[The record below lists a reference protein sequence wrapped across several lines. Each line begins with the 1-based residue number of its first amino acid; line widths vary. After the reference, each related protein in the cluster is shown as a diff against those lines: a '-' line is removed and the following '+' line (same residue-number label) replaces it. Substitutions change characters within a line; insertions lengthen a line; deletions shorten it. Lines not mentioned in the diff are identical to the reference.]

1 MKKRILVIDDETDFL
16 DLLKIRL
23 EANDY
28 EVVVACGGKE
38 GLDEIKKKKF
48 DAVLLD
54 ILMPGIDGFK
64 VLKKIKQQD
73 KTLPVFMITAFST
86 EERFKM
92 ANKLNAAGFIVK
104 TNDLK
109 EEIEH
114 ITGALRLSDRYK
126 GSKK

>member
-1 MKKRILVIDDETDFL
+1 MEKKRILVIDDETDFL
-16 DLLKIRL
+16 NLLKIRL

-28 EVVVACGGKE
+28 EVVVASGGKE
-38 GLDEIKKKKF
+38 GLEEIKKKKF

-54 ILMPGIDGFK
+54 ILMPGIDGFT
-64 VLKKIKQQD
+64 VLKKIKQLD
-73 KTLPVFMITAFST
+73 KKLPVFMITAFST

-114 ITGALRLSDRYK
+114 ITGALRLSEKYK
-126 GSKK
+126 GK

>member
-16 DLLKIRL
+16 DLLRIRL

-28 EVVVACGGKE
+28 EVVIAGGGKE
-38 GLDEIKKKKF
+38 GLEEIKKKKF

-54 ILMPGIDGFK
+54 ILMPGIDGFM
-64 VLKKIKQQD
+64 VLKKIKQFD

-114 ITGALRLSDRYK
+114 ITGALRLSGRYK